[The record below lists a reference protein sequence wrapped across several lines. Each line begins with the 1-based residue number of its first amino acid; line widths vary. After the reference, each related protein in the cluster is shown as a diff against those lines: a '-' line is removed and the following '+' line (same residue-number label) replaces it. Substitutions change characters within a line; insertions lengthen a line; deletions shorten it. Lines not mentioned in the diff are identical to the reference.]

1 MAFVFNNVK
10 QFSQE
15 NNKLHD
21 AMVEYARNYNEQR
34 RGLKA
39 FEATSKERM
48 ESAINA
54 GFINEVAKRSRY
66 DLPTDMSD
74 KTSVMRYCNNP
85 TVQFFANEIA
95 AIMIDMILPQTLM
108 TSSISYIT
116 EFEFKDLGDTAKF
129 DLKNNQYY
137 TVSKADYRKR
147 NTNMQKLYGRT
158 VTLTGVN
165 HMITI
170 GQNLFDILI
179 GFGSIADDVMKATVS
194 MERQML
200 FESYDAFTA
209 AMGNLSGNLAVTN
222 YSSKSLMKLCQT
234 VEAYNQGR
242 KPVILGTAVALN
254 SVLPTNANY
263 RYLFDDSYVKNG
275 YLQTLNG
282 YDVVPLSQV
291 ADPTNPTPYSL
302 KLDDTKIYVA
312 SPASDKIVKTAIFG
326 GTFSS
331 TNDAHDMANKNQF
344 QTIEK
349 SWETAVITNSV
360 AGIVTNLG

>member
-147 NTNMQKLYGRT
+147 NTNMQKLYGKT

-200 FESYDAFTA
+200 FESYDAFTT

-254 SVLPTNANY
+254 GVLPTNANY

-360 AGIVTNLG
+360 AGIVTNLS